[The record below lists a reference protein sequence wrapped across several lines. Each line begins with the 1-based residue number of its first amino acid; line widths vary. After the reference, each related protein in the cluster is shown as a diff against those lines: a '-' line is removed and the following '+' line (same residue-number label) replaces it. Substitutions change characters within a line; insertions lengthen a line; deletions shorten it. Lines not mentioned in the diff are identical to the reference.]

1 MARRRDPA
9 PLLSSLWNQTA
20 LGRGE
25 HRYANL
31 QVGMAAMRTLC
42 SRVGRDSLTSA
53 DLSAGSEMARL
64 LSLAQ
69 ASASPQ
75 EVLSARDYSSVAP
88 HNAVSETLAMW
99 AQLSVDAACHS
110 KESSWVDL
118 SAAARSVTA
127 LAAVERQLKSSS
139 QNREHLAGELTRS
152 LVGAAV
158 QQLKPAS
165 KSKTDSH
172 KVSPAVART
181 CAQLLHLRGLCN
193 TGRSSS
199 SSSAVDWT
207 VVEDLAKPSIRF
219 LNRR

>member
-1 MARRRDPA
+1 
-9 PLLSSLWNQTA
+9 
-20 LGRGE
+20 
-25 HRYANL
+25 
-31 QVGMAAMRTLC
+31 MAAMRTLC

-69 ASASPQ
+69 ASASSQ
-75 EVLSARDYSSVAP
+75 EDLSARDDSSVAL
-88 HNAVSETLAMW
+88 HDAVSETLAMW
-99 AQLSVDAACHS
+99 AQLSVDAASPS

-127 LAAVERQLKSSS
+127 LATVERQLKSSS

-158 QQLKPAS
+158 HQLKPGS
-165 KSKTDSH
+165 KSNTDSH

-181 CAQLLHLRGLCN
+181 CAHLLHLRGLCH

-199 SSSAVDWT
+199 SSSSVDWT